1 MTRVYRSS
9 LLLVVLLL
17 ISPALAHAQASIA
30 GTVRDSSGAALPGV
44 TVEASSP
51 ALIEKV
57 RTATTDGSG
66 LYRIVNLPPGSYSVS
81 FTLTGFNVVR
91 REGIELSGSFTAQI
105 DGTMS
110 VGGVTETITVSGET
124 PIVDV
129 QSIRRQTTI
138 TSDVLTSIPTAR
150 SWAATALLI
159 PGIITT
165 GGGPTDVQVTPQ
177 MTVFGGAGGRNNEG
191 RMQVDGL
198 NTGAGL
204 GGSGVSTY
212 VADISNAQEVVTTTS
227 GGLGE
232 AEVGGPTLSIIPKS
246 GGNTIAGNGYLSGV
260 GGGMIGSNYTDEL
273 KAKGLQTP
281 GKLLKQWDFTFGM
294 GGPIVKDRLW
304 YRVAARDEGQ
314 HRTIPNIFPNLNA
327 GDPTQFLYAPDREH
341 AVRGAESWRLYTVR
355 ITAQATRRDKI
366 NMHWDEQHPCNG
378 ATYDTS
384 GDGCRN
390 QPKNGDRVG
399 PLGLGGLSSTTSP
412 EVGQYLNAHPRV
424 RQLTWSETATNKL
437 LLEAGFGAYQAP
449 FGPYESPGNPNRD
462 LVRMTE
468 TCSAVITRPDGS
480 TFVGCPDNGNIPNL
494 VYRSANWSD
503 SWDAQY
509 TWRASAAYVTG
520 SHSLKVGYGGV
531 ALVSDL
537 QNFSNSKN
545 LSYTVNNGVPT
556 SLTQSLLPFTTSY
569 RTRNMSLYVQDQWTR
584 GRMTLQGAL
593 RFDRNWSFSPEQTI
607 PASPFLAVP
616 LVFPETKGVDAYK
629 DISPRGGVAYDLFG
643 DGKTAIKVNFGKYLE
658 PTSNANNYIL
668 ANPITRIA
676 TTASRSWTDN
686 NGNWIPDCDLRSP
699 LAQSPATTGSIDT
712 CAAMNNQTFGTATQT
727 TANIDPKILSGWGV
741 RSNDWQIGAS
751 VQQQLLPRVSVEL
764 GYFHRWLNNFT
775 VTDNLAL
782 NAADFTAYSISAP
795 QDARL
800 PGGGNY
806 TVNGLYNVTPTGF
819 TTRAQNS
826 ITLADDIGEQYQ
838 RYNGILLNVSARISS
853 GLQFQAGINTGKTV
867 QDNCGVRDKV
877 PELTTGAGTSPAVS
891 PGNPY
896 CHSDPGFVTK
906 MTALGAYTVPK
917 VDVLVS
923 GTFRSDQGAPLA
935 ANWNAPVALVSAALG
950 RPAQVVGT
958 TVPINLVAPGQVW
971 GDRVNAL
978 DLRFAKVLRFGR
990 FRNTVGIDL
999 VNTLNS
1005 DAILTYNQ
1013 TFNPNATTGAAA
1025 WLSPTS
1031 VLTPRFVKVSAQIDF

>member
-1 MTRVYRSS
+1 MTRVIRSS
-9 LLLVVLLL
+9 LLLLLVLL
-17 ISPALAHAQASIA
+17 SPAIAHAQATIA

-44 TVEASSP
+44 TIEASSP
-51 ALIEKV
+51 VLIEKV
-57 RTATTDGSG
+57 RTATSDGSG
-66 LYRIVNLPPGSYSVS
+66 LYRIINLPPGTYAVS
-81 FTLTGFNVVR
+81 FTIPGFNVVR
-91 REGIELSGSFTAQI
+91 REGIELTGSFTAQI
-105 DGTMS
+105 DGTMT

-124 PIVDV
+124 PVVDV
-129 QSIRRQTTI
+129 QSVRRQTTI
-138 TSDVLTSIPTAR
+138 SSEVLTSIPTAR

-246 GGNTIAGNGYLSGV
+246 GGNRIAGNAYLSGV

-273 KAKGLQTP
+273 KAKGLTTP
-281 GKLLKQWDFTFGM
+281 GELLKQWDFTFGM
-294 GGPIVKDRLW
+294 GGPIVQDRLW

-327 GDPTQFLYAPDREH
+327 GDPTKFLYAPDREH

-355 ITAQATRRDKI
+355 LTAQATSRDKI

-384 GDGCRN
+384 GEGCRN
-390 QPKNGDRVG
+390 QPKNGDRLG
-399 PLGLGGLSSTTSP
+399 ALGLGGLNSTTSP
-412 EVGQYLNAHPRV
+412 EIAQYLHAHPRV
-424 RQLTWSETATNKL
+424 RQLTWAQTTTNRV

-468 TCSAVITRPDGS
+468 QCTAAG
-480 TFVGCPDNGNIPNL
+480 GCPVNGGFP
-494 VYRSANWSD
+494 VTYRSANWSD

-509 TWRASAAYVTG
+509 TWRASVAYVTG
-520 SHSLKVGYGGV
+520 AHNLKVGYGGV

-537 QNFSNSKN
+537 QNFTNNHN
-545 LSYTVNNGVPT
+545 LAYTVNNGTPV

-593 RFDRNWSFSPEQTI
+593 RFDRNWSVFPEQTI
-607 PASPFLAVP
+607 PASNFLKTP
-616 LVFPETKGVDAYK
+616 LVFPETKGVNAYK
-629 DISPRGGVAYDLFG
+629 DISPRGGVAYDVFG
-643 DGKTAIKVNFGKYLE
+643 NGKTAIKVNFGKYLE
-658 PTSNANNYIL
+658 PTSNNNNYIL
-668 ANPITRIA
+668 SNPITRIA
-676 TTASRSWTDN
+676 TTTSRNWTDSN
-686 NGNWIPDCDLRSP
+686 RNWTPDCDLLSTAAQDLSASGGDICGAMLSP
-699 LAQSPATTGSIDT
+699 
-712 CAAMNNQTFGTATQT
+712 TFGTATQT
-727 TANIDPKILSGWGV
+727 TANIDPRILSGWGV

-751 VQQQLLPRVSVEL
+751 VQQQVLPRVSIEV
-764 GYFHRWLNNFT
+764 GYFRRWLNNFT

-782 NAADFTAYSISAP
+782 GAADFTEYSITAP
-795 QDARL
+795 SDPRL
-800 PGGGNY
+800 PGGGGY
-806 TVNGLYNVTPTGF
+806 TVDGLFNVTQAGF
-819 TTRAQNS
+819 TRPASNS

-838 RYNGILLNVSARISS
+838 RYNGILLNVNARISS
-853 GLQFQAGINTGKTV
+853 GLQFQAGINSGKTV
-867 QDNCGVRDKV
+867 QDNCAVREQI
-877 PELTTGAGTSPAVS
+877 PELTGGGTSPAVGV
-891 PGNPY
+891 GNPY
-896 CHSDPGFVTK
+896 CHSDPGFITK
-906 MTALGAYTVPK
+906 LTALGAYTVPK
-917 VDVLVS
+917 IDVLFS

-935 ANWNAPVALVSAALG
+935 ANWGAPVALVSAALG
-950 RPAQVVGT
+950 RPASVLGNT
-958 TVPINLVAPGQVW
+958 LTINLAAPGQVW

-978 DLRFAKVLRFGR
+978 DLRIAKVLRFGR
-990 FRNTVGIDL
+990 TRNTIGIDL
-999 VNTLNS
+999 VNALNA
-1005 DAILTYNQ
+1005 DTILTYNQ
-1013 TFNPNATTGAAA
+1013 NYNPTVTTGASA
-1025 WLSPTS
+1025 WLAPTS
-1031 VLTPRFVKVSAQIDF
+1031 VLTPRFVKISAQIDF